1 MCRSAG
7 VAAAR
12 AAVMMMMGAEPG
24 GEAVAP
30 AEPPECMHMHTPVS
44 ALPGLTVRTRE
55 PAAEEEVE
63 HTVGGYGEAQ
73 EHGGRLDAGWSSL
86 GRLHTVVAV
95 V

>member
-1 MCRSAG
+1 MRIKEVQAEQTERLNLYRRSFVPMCRSAG

-30 AEPPECMHMHTPVS
+30 AEPPEGMHMHTPVS

-63 HTVGGYGEAQ
+63 HTVGG
-73 EHGGRLDAGWSSL
+73 
-86 GRLHTVVAV
+86 
-95 V
+95 